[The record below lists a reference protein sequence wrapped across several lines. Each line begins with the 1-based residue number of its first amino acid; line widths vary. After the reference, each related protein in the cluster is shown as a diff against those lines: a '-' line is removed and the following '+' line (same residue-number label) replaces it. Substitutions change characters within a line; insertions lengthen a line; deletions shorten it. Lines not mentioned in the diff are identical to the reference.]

1 MQASNIKSCS
11 LINKIFV
18 RKNCQ
23 PKESICVQF
32 HSYTIR
38 KINQLK
44 KVDMNGNSVNKS
56 IISQWGESCWAT
68 TSIKLFIL
76 FALTARF

>member
-1 MQASNIKSCS
+1 MSALVKYRS
-11 LINKIFV
+11 
-18 RKNCQ
+18 
-23 PKESICVQF
+23 VQ
-32 HSYTIR
+32 
-38 KINQLK
+38 L
-44 KVDMNGNSVNKS
+44 DLNGNSVNKS

>member
-18 RKNCQ
+18 RKKIVNQ
-23 PKESICVQF
+23 KRKHMSALVKYRSVQ
-32 HSYTIR
+32 
-38 KINQLK
+38 L
-44 KVDMNGNSVNKS
+44 DLNGNSVNKS